1 MYNNI
6 ILSRRLKKEL
16 PKIKEKYDVK
26 DIEISELQCEKY
38 KTSLILNNNI
48 VIKLSDEYPFKR
60 PLLIIN
66 GKNYLDMLYTRSQYL
81 NNEIKI
87 LKGVECCL
95 SCESILCG
103 NNWCVSYTLMKVLQE
118 YEENKKLFI
127 RIFNKR
133 YVPKICY
140 KNNIFCN
147 ELIQKIQSYI

>member
-1 MYNNI
+1 MYNNLI
-6 ILSRRLKKEL
+6 ISRRLKKEL

-26 DIEISELQCEKY
+26 DVSISESQFEKY
-38 KTSLILNNNI
+38 KTSLTLNNNI
-48 VIKLSDEYPFKR
+48 VIKLSDEYPFRK

-66 GKNYLDMLYTRSQYL
+66 GKNYLDMLRTTSPYI

-95 SCESILCG
+95 SCESVLCG

-118 YEENKKLFI
+118 YEDNKKLFI
-127 RIFNKR
+127 HVFNKR
-133 YVPKICY
+133 YVPNICY

-147 ELIQKIQSYI
+147 ELIQNIQSYI